1 MDLIL
6 ASASPRRREILEKI
20 TKNFT
25 VIVSNFEESTVK
37 YQGDIEWYVKELS
50 KGKAKTVCVNL
61 KNKALVIGCDTV
73 VSFQGSILGKPKNE
87 QDAFFMLKSLSGKWH
102 EVYSGITLINTEANK
117 VLSKCVCT
125 RVKFSDI
132 SDEDIHKYI
141 KTKEPMDK
149 AGAYGIQGF
158 AGVFVEKIE
167 GCYYNVVGL
176 PLNKLNSM
184 MRDIGV
190 NLL

>member
-1 MDLIL
+1 MNLVL
-6 ASASPRRREILEKI
+6 ASSSPRRKEILQKI

-25 VIVSNFEESTVK
+25 VIVSDFEENAVK
-37 YQGDIEWYVKELS
+37 YQGDIKWYVKELS
-50 KGKAKTVCVNL
+50 KGKAKAVSMDL

-73 VSFQGSILGKPKNE
+73 VSLQGNILGKPKNE
-87 QDAFFMLKSLSGKWH
+87 QEAFSMLKSLSGKWH
-102 EVYSGITLINTEANK
+102 EVYSGVTLIETETDK
-117 VLSKCVCT
+117 ILSECVCT
-125 RVKFSDI
+125 KVKFSNI
-132 SDEDIHKYI
+132 SDEDIQKYI
-141 KTKEPMDK
+141 QTKEPMDK

>member
-1 MDLIL
+1 MHLVL
-6 ASASPRRREILEKI
+6 ASASPRRKEILQKVTE
-20 TKNFT
+20 NFT
-25 VIVSNFEESTVK
+25 VVVSSFEESTVK
-37 YQGDIEWYVKELS
+37 YQGDIEGYVKKLS
-50 KGKAKTVCVNL
+50 KGKAETVSVNL

-73 VSFQGSILGKPKNE
+73 VSLQGNILGKPKNE
-87 QDAFFMLKSLSGKWH
+87 QEAFSMLKSLSGKCH
-102 EVYSGITLINTEANK
+102 EVYSGITLINTKTNK
-117 VLSKCVCT
+117 ILSECVCT
-125 RVKFSDI
+125 KVKFSHI
-132 SDEDIHKYI
+132 SDADIQKYI
-141 KTKEPMDK
+141 ETKEPMDK

-158 AGVFVEKIE
+158 AGVFVERIE